1 MLTKNLGARDAKN
14 LLGFCNSLDL
24 KRIKK
29 IIPNRNFIHC
39 NRTNC
44 LKDGVV
50 RKYVHFEYCPTDGHV
65 PKTAHK
71 DRYLMFS

>member
-14 LLGFCNSLDL
+14 LLGFNNSLDL

-29 IIPNRNFIHC
+29 LFPNRNVIHC

-44 LKDGVV
+44 IKDGVV
-50 RKYVHFEYCPTDGHV
+50 RK
-65 PKTAHK
+65 
-71 DRYLMFS
+71 